1 MFPFVSLP
9 TVWGPSAS
17 LRTLSTMCG
26 RYAATANPDELVE
39 EFEVEQDR
47 TGDPSRSILK
57 NPQSPPAGA
66 PDWNLA
72 PSKQA
77 PVVLARVPRDTDE
90 SYAAG
95 AGPVR
100 QLRLL
105 TWGLVPSW
113 SKDTKIG
120 MRMINAR
127 AESVLE
133 KSSFAKAAASRRCLV
148 PAQGWYEWQKSP
160 VTTDAKGNPRKQPFF
175 MHRADGDVVAF
186 AGLYEFWRDR
196 EIHDQ
201 DDPQAWLTT
210 FTIITTEAEPGL
222 DRIHDR
228 QPLVLE
234 RADWSTWLD
243 PGLTDPAE
251 VGHLLAFAQPGR
263 FEAYPVGTAVS
274 SNRSNGPQL
283 IVPAG
288 LAELD
293 GVVDPMT
300 GEIIGG
306 GDVVP
311 PVETTGGAN
320 PA

>member
-1 MFPFVSLP
+1 
-9 TVWGPSAS
+9 
-17 LRTLSTMCG
+17 MCG

-47 TGDPSRSILK
+47 TSEPARSILK
-57 NPQSPPAGA
+57 NPQSPPAGT
-66 PDWNLA
+66 PDYNLA

-77 PVVLARVPRDTDE
+77 PVVLARAPRDSAE
-90 SYAAG
+90 EQVAAPP
-95 AGPVR
+95 PVR

-113 SKDTKIG
+113 AKDVKIG

-133 KSSFAKAAASRRCLV
+133 KGSFAKAAASRRCLV

-160 VTTDAKGNPRKQPFF
+160 VSKDAKGNPRKQPFF

-196 EIHDQ
+196 EIADN
-201 DDPQAWLTT
+201 DDPEAWLTT

-234 RADWSTWLD
+234 RDDWATWLD
-243 PGLTDPAE
+243 PAVSDPAE
-251 VGHLLAFAQPGR
+251 VGRLLAFAAPGR

-283 IVPAG
+283 VEPAG
-288 LAELD
+288 LDELD

-306 GDVVP
+306 DAP
-311 PVETTGGAN
+311 ATAADTAGGPN

>member
-1 MFPFVSLP
+1 
-9 TVWGPSAS
+9 
-17 LRTLSTMCG
+17 MCG

-47 TGDPSRSILK
+47 TAEPSRSILK
-57 NPQSPPAGA
+57 SPQSPPAGT
-66 PDWNLA
+66 PDYNLA

-77 PVVLARVPRDTDE
+77 PVVLTRAPRDSSAED
-90 SYAAG
+90 AG
-95 AGPVR
+95 GPAPVR

-113 SKDTKIG
+113 AKDVKIG

-133 KSSFAKAAASRRCLV
+133 KGSFAKAAASRRCLV

-160 VTTDAKGNPRKQPFF
+160 VSKDAKGNPRKQPFF
-175 MHRADGDVVAF
+175 IHRADGDVVAF

-196 EIHDQ
+196 EIADK
-201 DDPQAWLTT
+201 DDPEAWLTT
-210 FTIITTEAEPGL
+210 FTIITTDADPGL

-234 RADWSTWLD
+234 REDWATWLD
-243 PGLTDPAE
+243 PAVTDPAE
-251 VGHLLAFAQPGR
+251 VGRLLAFAAPGR
-263 FEAYPVGTAVS
+263 FEAHPVGTAVS
-274 SNRSNGPQL
+274 SNRGNGPQL
-283 IVPAG
+283 IEPAG
-288 LAELD
+288 PDELD

-306 GDVVP
+306 AAPADRAD
-311 PVETTGGAN
+311 TAGGPN

>member
-1 MFPFVSLP
+1 
-9 TVWGPSAS
+9 
-17 LRTLSTMCG
+17 MCG
-26 RYAATANPDELVE
+26 RYAATANPDELIE
-39 EFEVEQDR
+39 EFEVELDQSR
-47 TGDPSRSILK
+47 ERARSILK
-57 NPQSPPAGA
+57 NPQSPPAGT
-66 PDWNLA
+66 PDFNLA

-77 PVVLARVPRDTDE
+77 PVILTRTPRQTQEGD
-90 SYAAG
+90 AG
-95 AGPVR
+95 CPAPVR

-113 SKDTKIG
+113 AKDTKIG

-133 KSSFAKAAASRRCLV
+133 KGSFAKAAASRRCLV

-160 VTTDAKGNPRKQPFF
+160 VSTDAKGNPRKQPFY

-196 EIHDQ
+196 EIADG
-201 DDPQAWLTT
+201 DDPEAWLTT
-210 FTIITTEAEPGL
+210 FTIITTEAEAGL

-234 RADWSTWLD
+234 REDWSTWLD
-243 PGLTDPAE
+243 PSMSDPAE
-251 VGHLLAFAQPGR
+251 VGRLLAFASPGR

-283 IVPAG
+283 VEPAG
-288 LAELD
+288 IDELD

-306 GDVVP
+306 ASPATAG
-311 PVETTGGAN
+311 ETLGGPN